1 MSGKRKTDYAKVLSV
16 LLDHM
21 ARQPSVVVDF
31 EAGLWKAIRETIN
44 AEMARQRSLKLPY
57 TGKLC
62 YKLPSGKTVVIKLVD
77 NLRSAQEE
85 HSISSSS
92 TQQGNGDESSSC
104 DEICCS
110 SVKTVTSQENSKSN
124 TETTAVKSEDG
135 FTVIRWE
142 GLKKTKFNGNTC
154 ANKDKGISNST
165 VEKLA
170 NENVIWKQEI
180 SNSNTIDPKQNHP
193 VNYQCIPMDRSN
205 DGQENAESE
214 VPNLASRRQPVVLKR
229 NLSHS
234 HETAGSAEHRFE
246 SRKQPVVVL
255 ERIKVES
262 DLTVSNIPEELGKN
276 MQEGCS
282 ENTGN
287 INLSED
293 SVAGTLLDVN
303 TEECSI
309 ECSKQGLCLRGV
321 KKPYTRSGVQQ
332 KTKQSEDEML
342 ESKVDCED
350 FFPFACGKCNYTSK
364 LKHQLKRHMKLQMS
378 DRPFVC
384 EICKRAFKLVRYL
397 SNHMLTHSKERP
409 YSCEQCGRCFTQSST
424 LQRHIKRIH
433 QGLMER
439 IQYKC
444 YTCGKSFSMATSLRR
459 HSKMH
464 ENLERK
470 VRIIKNIKKKKLTF
484 NSTVD
489 DHQREFECGEC
500 GRKFLR
506 KEDVVKH
513 MLTHTG
519 ESVYTCEVCGKGYGN
534 KQALQKHI
542 NIHTGD
548 DIEVDVSG
556 SSSSSFFIASSLHSG
571 IHENLTVND
580 HQRKFECGVCG
591 CKFLKKNDVMRH
603 MMTHT
608 AGSINNNVCGKGYN
622 SKKALQKH
630 INIHTGDDIEVDEDD
645 TGSSSSSD
653 SSGEVDMEDC

>member
-1 MSGKRKTDYAKVLSV
+1 
-16 LLDHM
+16 M

-31 EAGLWKAIRETIN
+31 EAGLWKSIRETIN

-77 NLRSAQEE
+77 NLRSAQKEL
-85 HSISSSS
+85 SKSSSS
-92 TQQGNGDESSSC
+92 TQQGNRDESSSC
-104 DEICCS
+104 DKICCS
-110 SVKTVTSQENSKSN
+110 SIKTATSQENSKSN
-124 TETTAVKSEDG
+124 TETTAVKSEDD

-142 GLKKTKFNGNTC
+142 GLTKTKFDGNTC
-154 ANKDKGISNST
+154 ENKVKGISNST

-193 VNYQCIPMDRSN
+193 VNYQCIPMDRNN
-205 DGQENAESE
+205 DSQETEESE

-234 HETAGSAEHRFE
+234 HETAGSAEHRFD

-276 MQEGCS
+276 MQEGFS
-282 ENTGN
+282 ENIGN

-303 TEECSI
+303 TEECST
-309 ECSKQGLCLRGV
+309 EFSKQGMFLRGV
-321 KKPYTRSGVQQ
+321 KKPYTRCGVQQ
-332 KTKQSEDEML
+332 KTKQSA
-342 ESKVDCED
+342 SKIDSGD

-364 LKHQLKRHMKLQMS
+364 LKHRLKRHMKLHMS

-384 EICKRAFKLVRYL
+384 EICKKAFKLPQYL
-397 SNHMLTHSKERP
+397 SEHKRTHSKERP
-409 YSCEQCGRCFTQSST
+409 YSCEQCGRCFSQFST
-424 LQRHIKRIH
+424 LHRHKRIH
-433 QGLMER
+433 QGLMEQ
-439 IQYKC
+439 IQHKC

-470 VRIIKNIKKKKLTF
+470 VRMFQNIKEKNLTF

-506 KEDVVKH
+506 KDDVMKH
-513 MLTHTG
+513 MLKHTG
-519 ESVYTCEVCGKGYGN
+519 ESMYTCEVCGKGSCS

-548 DIEVDVSG
+548 DIEVNVTG
-556 SSSSSFFIASSLHSG
+556 YSSSG
-571 IHENLTVND
+571 
-580 HQRKFECGVCG
+580 
-591 CKFLKKNDVMRH
+591 
-603 MMTHT
+603 
-608 AGSINNNVCGKGYN
+608 
-622 SKKALQKH
+622 
-630 INIHTGDDIEVDEDD
+630 
-645 TGSSSSSD
+645 
-653 SSGEVDMEDC
+653 

>member
-1 MSGKRKTDYAKVLSV
+1 
-16 LLDHM
+16 M

-31 EAGLWKAIRETIN
+31 EAGLWKSIRETIN

-77 NLRSAQEE
+77 NLRSAQKEL
-85 HSISSSS
+85 SKSSSL

-110 SVKTVTSQENSKSN
+110 SIKTATSQGNSKSN
-124 TETTAVKSEDG
+124 TETAAVNSEDD

-142 GLKKTKFNGNTC
+142 GLTKTKFNGNTC
-154 ANKDKGISNST
+154 GNIDKGILNTT

-193 VNYQCIPMDRSN
+193 VNYQCIPMDKSN
-205 DGQENAESE
+205 DSQETAESE
-214 VPNLASRRQPVVLKR
+214 VPNLASRKQPVVLKR

-276 MQEGCS
+276 MQEGFS
-282 ENTGN
+282 ENIGN

-293 SVAGTLLDVN
+293 SVAGTSLDVN
-303 TEECSI
+303 TEECST
-309 ECSKQGLCLRGV
+309 EFSKQGMFLRGV
-321 KKPYTRSGVQQ
+321 KKPFTRSGVQQ
-332 KTKQSEDEML
+332 KTKQSA
-342 ESKVDCED
+342 SKVDCED

-364 LKHQLKRHMKLQMS
+364 LKHRLKRHMKLHMS

-384 EICKRAFKLVRYL
+384 EICKKAFKLPQYL
-397 SNHMLTHSKERP
+397 SEHKRTHSKERP
-409 YSCEQCGRCFTQSST
+409 YSCEQCGRCFSQFST
-424 LQRHIKRIH
+424 LHRHKKIH
-433 QGLMER
+433 QGLMEQ
-439 IQYKC
+439 IQHKC

-470 VRIIKNIKKKKLTF
+470 VGIIKNMKKKKLTF

-506 KEDVVKH
+506 KDDVMKH
-513 MLTHTG
+513 MLKHTG
-519 ESVYTCEVCGKGYGN
+519 ESMYTCEVCGKGSCS

-548 DIEVDVSG
+548 DIEVNVTG
-556 SSSSSFFIASSLHSG
+556 YSSSG
-571 IHENLTVND
+571 
-580 HQRKFECGVCG
+580 
-591 CKFLKKNDVMRH
+591 
-603 MMTHT
+603 
-608 AGSINNNVCGKGYN
+608 
-622 SKKALQKH
+622 
-630 INIHTGDDIEVDEDD
+630 
-645 TGSSSSSD
+645 
-653 SSGEVDMEDC
+653 

>member
-1 MSGKRKTDYAKVLSV
+1 MSGKRKTDCAKVLSV

-303 TEECSI
+303 TEECST

-321 KKPYTRSGVQQ
+321 KKHYTRSSVQQ

-342 ESKVDCED
+342 GSKIESED
-350 FFPFACGKCNYTSK
+350 FFPFACKKCNYTSK
-364 LKHQLKRHMKLQMS
+364 FKHGLKRHMKLHMS

-384 EICKRAFKLVRYL
+384 EICGKGFKLAQYL
-397 SNHMLTHSKERP
+397 SEHKRTHSKERPYSCDFFPFACKKCNYTSKFKHVLKRHMKLHMSDRPFVCEICGKGFKLAQYLSEHKRTHSKERP
-409 YSCEQCGRCFTQSST
+409 YSCEQCGRCFSQFST
-424 LQRHIKRIH
+424 LQKHKTIH

-459 HSKMH
+459 HLKIH

-470 VRIIKNIKKKKLTF
+470 VRMFQNIKEKKLNF

-489 DHQREFECGEC
+489 DHQGEFECGEC

-506 KEDVVKH
+506 KDDVMKH
-513 MLTHTG
+513 MLKHTG
-519 ESVYTCEVCGKGYGN
+519 ESMYTCEVCGKGSGS

-548 DIEVDVSG
+548 DIELNVTG
-556 SSSSSFFIASSLHSG
+556 SSSSSFSTASSLG
-571 IHENLTVND
+571 MHENLTVDD
-580 HQRKFECGVCG
+580 H
-591 CKFLKKNDVMRH
+591 
-603 MMTHT
+603 
-608 AGSINNNVCGKGYN
+608 
-622 SKKALQKH
+622 
-630 INIHTGDDIEVDEDD
+630 
-645 TGSSSSSD
+645 
-653 SSGEVDMEDC
+653 